1 MIEDDIYRSSTQFRL
16 WSFTRD
22 SLASMRATANKVASE
37 RIRAAQKR
45 AREAA
50 AQHRTASG
58 TTENTTSPTSGSG
71 NVTPNPTSDAE
82 GKTDAILDQDVEC
95 LTPEEEAEFVRYY
108 CEQTLELGDTYKP
121 PLPTMVRVS

>member
-22 SLASMRATANKVASE
+22 SLASMRATTNKVASE

-50 AQHRTASG
+50 AQHRTANTSPD
-58 TTENTTSPTSGSG
+58 TTSPTSGSG
-71 NVTPNPTSDAE
+71 NATPNPTSDAE
-82 GKTDAILDQDVEC
+82 GKTDAILDQDVKC

>member
-22 SLASMRATANKVASE
+22 SLASMRATTNKVASE

-50 AQHRTASG
+50 AQHRTANTSPD
-58 TTENTTSPTSGSG
+58 TTSPTSGSG
-71 NVTPNPTSDAE
+71 NATPNPTSDAE
-82 GKTDAILDQDVEC
+82 GKTDAILEQDVKC

>member
-1 MIEDDIYRSSTQFRL
+1 MIEDDIYRSSTQFRF

-22 SLASMRATANKVASE
+22 SLASMRATTNKVASE

-50 AQHRTASG
+50 AQHRTANTSPD
-58 TTENTTSPTSGSG
+58 TTSPTSGSG
-71 NVTPNPTSDAE
+71 NATPNPTSDAE
-82 GKTDAILDQDVEC
+82 GKTDAILDQDVKC